1 MRTHPIKMWDNID
14 YPTTQEE
21 EPIKVLLKKQSNG
34 KYLTPNERLRVER
47 YAYITR
53 LQNRKKRK

>member
-1 MRTHPIKMWDNID
+1 MKSYQATMKDKFG